1 VNWLSLITTAAKLIA
16 AVVKFFSDRR
26 LIESG
31 RAEGRAASDA
41 DHAREARAA
50 GDAMQKI
57 ADKPPGKDEI
67 DKRLEKGDA

>member
-1 VNWLSLITTAAKLIA
+1 MNWLSLITTAAKLIA

-31 RAEGRAASDA
+31 RAEGRAESDT

-57 ADKPPGKDEI
+57 ADKPPSREEI
-67 DKRLEKGDA
+67 EKRLEEGSA